1 MSRKAA
7 AAGGWPVRPF
17 DPKCRDFEPVDDDT
31 VAQIRAVLA
40 EWNPDDWPAVRAV
53 LEVEV
58 PVAAGRLATLTVR
71 DVRLLF
77 NSLAHRGHGQR
88 HTAHTAVTTL
98 AVTMPAELTDDVAW
112 YSANCADFTH
122 GAILSTLLDFGST
135 NRSKART
142 MADVGRAISGA
153 SKPAELSRPFGQLV
167 DRGVVHTLQGAGV
180 WLTQRGEALA
190 RYLAEQKNAARKV
203 RLSPGR

>member
-17 DPKCRDFEPVDDDT
+17 DPTCRDFEPVDDAV
-31 VAQIRAVLA
+31 VAQIRAVIA
-40 EWNPDDWPAVRAV
+40 EWHPDDWPAVRAV

-88 HTAHTAVTTL
+88 HTAHTDVVTCAVP
-98 AVTMPAELTDDVAW
+98 VPAELTTDDQWDAW
-112 YSANCADFTH
+112 LAGALTADGLRAKPFTPLPVLGVPGWWPVQDEAFYLDNQVFRPARH
-122 GAILSTLLDFGST
+122 AVTADAVGA
-135 NRSKART
+135 
-142 MADVGRAISGA
+142 
-153 SKPAELSRPFGQLV
+153 RPGMG
-167 DRGVVHTLQGAGV
+167 D
-180 WLTQRGEALA
+180 
-190 RYLAEQKNAARKV
+190 
-203 RLSPGR
+203 